1 MLEAPEP
8 LAACREVILEWS
20 ELSQLAEFAALRHG
34 YGNSNGGF
42 GVIYP
47 EDLDEYE
54 ILVEQVNIPPG
65 TLLVYGLAIGLPP
78 GWEIRVEERVYLG
91 VLSSILKEHGLAVE
105 AARIEL
111 LLAD

>member
-1 MLEAPEP
+1 MLDAPEP
-8 LAACREVILEWS
+8 LAACREVILYWRQ
-20 ELSQLAEFAALRHG
+20 LFQLAEFAELRHG

-54 ILVEQVNIPPG
+54 IQVERINIPPR
-65 TLLVYGLAIGLPP
+65 TLLVYGFAIALPP
-78 GWEIRVEERVYLG
+78 GWEVLVEESVYLG

-105 AARIEL
+105 AGRVKL
-111 LLAD
+111 LLSN